1 VWDWVRKIR
10 GQTKVDPE
18 LKRAMVHAGVLGDSQ
33 RPISQQELLQQ
44 MGINLQIIEDEG
56 LNSLLERMSF
66 IENKDNDGNETVTV
80 DLDTLALRVMSS
92 KLIRTSFVDPIDA
105 EIAQLE
111 VDRFIDRVEMNMDED
126 TYEFGG
132 TNLLEAFGKVIQTAW
147 SDAKNG
153 KKARLLKASGRVIE
167 VGMPQSKK
175 EGVMPR

>member
-1 VWDWVRKIR
+1 MLH
-10 GQTKVDPE
+10 G
-18 LKRAMVHAGVLGDSQ
+18 AVLGDSQ
-33 RPISQQELLQQ
+33 RPISQQELMQQ

-66 IENKDNDGNETVTV
+66 IENEGKDGKKSVQV

-111 VDRFIDRVEMNMDED
+111 VERFIDRVEMNMDED

-132 TNLLEAFGKVIQTAW
+132 TNLLEAFGKIIQTAW
-147 SDAKNG
+147 SDAKDG
-153 KKARLLKASGRVIE
+153 KKARLLKAQGRVIE
-167 VGMPQSKK
+167 VGMPEKK
-175 EGVMPR
+175 AKGVMP